1 MTSNRISMT
10 PEPVDN
16 LIEVS
21 RISSLFSPVFVTFT
35 LRGRKYQVRAYDV
48 AYVVDVA
55 IIIK

>member
-1 MTSNRISMT
+1 MT
-10 PEPVDN
+10 PEFVDN

-21 RISSLFSPVFVTFT
+21 RISNLFSPVFVTFT

-55 IIIK
+55 IIIT